1 MTVRVRYAPS
11 PTGLQHIGSVRTA
24 LFDYLYAR
32 SQGGTW
38 VLRIEDTDQERYNEE
53 SLQDIYETFAW
64 LGLSWDEGPDKG
76 GEYGPYV
83 QTERQEL
90 YTRYA
95 QQLLDEGKAYYAY
108 DTAEDLQAQREAS
121 DGKGGYDRKFRDL
134 SEAELDT
141 YRKTGI
147 KPVVRFKVPLE
158 GTTTLHDRVFGQT
171 TWENADII
179 ADPVLM
185 KSDGLPTYHLA
196 AVVDDH
202 LMEITHVMRGPEWLP
217 STPLHLLLY
226 RAFDWQPPE
235 FVHLPL
241 VVGED
246 GKKLSKRHGSTRV
259 LEFRERGYLPEALIN
274 YLARVGWSFDDKQEI
289 FSREELERI
298 FTLDKIH
305 KAPAVFDYKKLEWLN
320 GHYIRERSAQ
330 SLYAEIL
337 PFVQRAGLVGDPPTA
352 EQESTLHGAVP
363 LIQERLK
370 YLADAPDLI
379 RFLFEDPG
387 AFDLDEMVPKK
398 LDRTQTAG
406 LLEQIAPMVAEVMG
420 RSDEENEAIFR
431 EKAEE
436 LETKLGN
443 ILMPLRVA
451 VTGSRVSPPL
461 FGSLR
466 LLGAQEATRRV
477 NRALSRLKEDGQT
490 A

>member
-1 MTVRVRYAPS
+1 
-11 PTGLQHIGSVRTA
+11 VRTA